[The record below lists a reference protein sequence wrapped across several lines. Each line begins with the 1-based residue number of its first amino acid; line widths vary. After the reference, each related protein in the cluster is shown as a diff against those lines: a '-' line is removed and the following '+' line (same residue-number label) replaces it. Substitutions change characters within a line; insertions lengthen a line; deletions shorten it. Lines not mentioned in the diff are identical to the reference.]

1 MPQAIG
7 REEVARM
14 LRAAAREVIEQR
26 AELSRLD
33 SFGGDGD
40 HGTTMARAMES
51 VLAALDAAPAAGIKD
66 LLQQAGSAIMGCD
79 GGATGPLFGSFFLAL
94 AEGAA
99 GETLDAAAL
108 AGACEAGLAGVKK
121 NTRARLGDK
130 TLIDAL
136 EPAVSALRAA
146 ASAGLEVL
154 SALEHAAGAAAEG
167 ARASALLRARFGR
180 AKNLGERSVGH
191 EDPGALSV
199 ALIFRGLLLGGRSD
213 G

>member
-1 MPQAIG
+1 MPRAIG
-7 REEVARM
+7 REDLERM
-14 LRAAAREVIEQR
+14 LRSAARQVLEGR

-40 HGTTMARAMES
+40 HGTTMARAMQS
-51 VLAALDAAPAAGIKD
+51 VLAALDAAPAAGVND
-66 LLQQAGSAIMGCD
+66 LLRSAGWAIMGCD
-79 GGATGPLFGSFFLAL
+79 GGAAGPLFGSFFLAC

-108 AGACEAGLAGVKK
+108 ARACEAGLAGVKK

-130 TLIDAL
+130 TLLDAL

-146 ASAGLEVL
+146 ADSGTEVL
-154 SALEHAAGAAAEG
+154 AALERAAGAAAEG
-167 ARASALLRARFGR
+167 ARASARLRARFGR
-180 AKNLGERSVGH
+180 AKNLGERSVGQP
-191 EDPGALSV
+191 DPGAASV
-199 ALIFRGLLLGGRSD
+199 ALIFRGFLLGGQSD